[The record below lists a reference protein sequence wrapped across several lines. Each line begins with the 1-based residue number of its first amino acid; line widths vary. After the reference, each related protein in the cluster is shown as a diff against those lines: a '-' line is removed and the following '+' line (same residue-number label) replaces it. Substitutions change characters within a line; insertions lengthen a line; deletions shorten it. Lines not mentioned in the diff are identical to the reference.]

1 MNILQKLYAK
11 ALSKISYK
19 TQAIPV
25 LLMEYKP
32 WLKDKNVTT
41 HFILPIES
49 DEYIKSRCNEIAE
62 HIRELYQEDI
72 DKILKDKN
80 NDRTHNNNC

>member
-11 ALSKISYK
+11 TLSKISYK
-19 TQAIPV
+19 MQAIPV

-41 HFILPIES
+41 HFLLPIES

-72 DKILKDKN
+72 DKILKESN
-80 NDRTHNNNC
+80 NESS